1 MFLSG
6 NYLRIGVNAGGSLGT
21 RGGGCTVEQGCSWG
35 QSGQLGMEQDVD
47 GWDAGEPSATGDF
60 FLPGTQYYQFCIA
73 ARESPDGD
81 YLTAC
86 NNRVFG
92 ANAQGLDSDA
102 DTTDTS
108 TGRLLQATTTITTDL
123 ATLTL
128 DQTYSFDVSSKR
140 IRVDAE
146 LTNTGDSP
154 LYDVAYTITFDPDND
169 QETGGG
175 FSTINTIEGQAS
187 LGDDFTAVCA
197 EGPASEVSV
206 CLSSDRT
213 DSYAFRGIGF
223 GFGGGFGFPNPI
235 ATTDPIESETLTTK
249 DAPPETSDTA
259 IALMTIE
266 EGALAPGATSGNL
279 GMYLGLGLE
288 VDVVEPVN
296 EICT

>member
-1 MFLSG
+1 
-6 NYLRIGVNAGGSLGT
+6 
-21 RGGGCTVEQGCSWG
+21 
-35 QSGQLGMEQDVD
+35 MEQDVD

-60 FLPGTQYYQFCIA
+60 FLPGTQYYQFCIG
-73 ARESPDGD
+73 ARTSPDGV

-86 NNRVFG
+86 NDRVDSPG
-92 ANAQGLDSDA
+92 EQGLDSDT

-108 TGRLLQATTTITTDL
+108 TGRVLQATTTITTSL
-123 ATLTL
+123 ATLV
-128 DQTYSFDVSSKR
+128 QTYSFDVCSKR

-154 LYDVAYTITFDPDND
+154 LYDVAYAIGFDPDND
-169 QETGGG
+169 QETFGEYD
-175 FSTINTIEGQAS
+175 TTDTIEGQAS

-197 EGPASEVSV
+197 EGQDSGVSV

-213 DSYAFRGIGF
+213 DSYAFRGEAF
-223 GFGGGFGFPNPI
+223 SANPI
-235 ATTDPIESETLTTK
+235 ADKDPIDGVTLTTK
-249 DAPPETSDTA
+249 DAPPETDDLA

-279 GMYLGLGLE
+279 GMYIGLGLE

-296 EICT
+296 EICI